1 MAKDKTIEIRH
12 DNVKYHNDQEGEG
25 WYRVMKCKTGARK
38 QYVSLVYGETL
49 TKEYKMQKA
58 QNG

>member
-1 MAKDKTIEIRH
+1 MAKDTLIEVRH
-12 DNVKYHNDQEGEG
+12 DNVKYYNMQDGEG

-38 QYVSLVYGETL
+38 QYVSPVYGETL
-49 TKEYKMQKA
+49 TKEHKMQKA